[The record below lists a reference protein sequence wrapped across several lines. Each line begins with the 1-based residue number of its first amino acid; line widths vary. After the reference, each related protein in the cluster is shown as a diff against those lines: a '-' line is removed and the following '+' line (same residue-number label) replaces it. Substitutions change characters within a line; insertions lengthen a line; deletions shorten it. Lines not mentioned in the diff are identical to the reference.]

1 MDENNVGLVVSYA
14 LIGFWLPAYVLV
26 IWHGFKEKTYGM
38 PIVAMCGNWPWEIML
53 GAGMVR
59 ACPIAWEACPQP
71 LIQGLNAGA
80 AVLDAF
86 IVYTI
91 FKFGRDKFSDSLMR
105 RYYYPILIFGLVSS
119 AAIQYTATVELGFP
133 NIFDL
138 AIGGQT
144 PDYLPLQDQGGPL
157 TAFGLTLLAGVLFIT
172 MLRQR
177 DSLEGQSFYIALF
190 MLLGNFFAY
199 LFLFLLGEI
208 IGVITVLYVGTLLL
222 NFIYVAMVYRKCRAL
237 GINPWLNF

>member
-1 MDENNVGLVVSYA
+1 
-14 LIGFWLPAYVLV
+14 
-26 IWHGFKEKTYGM
+26 
-38 PIVAMCGNWPWEIML
+38 
-53 GAGMVR
+53 
-59 ACPIAWEACPQP
+59 
-71 LIQGLNAGA
+71 
-80 AVLDAF
+80 
-86 IVYTI
+86 
-91 FKFGRDKFSDSLMR
+91 
-105 RYYYPILIFGLVSS
+105 
-119 AAIQYTATVELGFP
+119 
-133 NIFDL
+133 
-138 AIGGQT
+138 
-144 PDYLPLQDQGGPL
+144 DQGGPL